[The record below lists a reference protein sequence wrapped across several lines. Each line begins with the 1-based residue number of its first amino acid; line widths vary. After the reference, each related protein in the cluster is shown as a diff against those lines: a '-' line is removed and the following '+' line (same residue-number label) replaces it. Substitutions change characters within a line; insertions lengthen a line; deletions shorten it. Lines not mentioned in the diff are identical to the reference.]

1 VTGAIVAKTI
11 SRSNRNRLIF
21 SILGIIAVIAY
32 AAIAY
37 RYFYNF
43 FLGPFP
49 ITHDELVSAKSP
61 DDLFRYYV
69 MVEGQEVY
77 DTGGTLTRK
86 RNGIETGKS
95 YYLALNI
102 GDRALLIEAPS
113 IATEPSFTGYLE
125 TPTSDVKTKIID
137 DIESGDANLKGIF
150 LPMQLTT
157 GDFKFP
163 GYLGLIFA
171 TVVLGLSLWGL
182 GTAVQRYG
190 DSSSHPIARSL
201 GRFGAANM
209 VISSVDAELMAD
221 HPKVGDLHLTPT
233 WLVHL
238 TASNLRATRF
248 DDIAWLYKLVTK
260 NRNGITYSA
269 QIWDRHG
276 VQINIQA
283 KEDIVNQMLNA
294 AVQRAPWA
302 LAGHNAEIEKA
313 WKNDR
318 TSVLS
323 AVDQRRQQILSVR

>member
-1 VTGAIVAKTI
+1 VTAAIVAQTI
-11 SRSNRNRLIF
+11 SRSNRNRLILA
-21 SILGIIAVIAY
+21 ILGIIAVIVY
-32 AAIAY
+32 AAISY

-49 ITHDELVSAKSP
+49 ITSEELVAANGP

-69 MVEGQEVY
+69 IVEGQEVY

-86 RNGIETGKS
+86 RNGIETDKS
-95 YYLALNI
+95 YYLALNL

-113 IATEPSFTGYLE
+113 ITTEPSFTGYLE

-137 DIESGDANLKGIF
+137 DIESGDASLKGIF

-157 GDFKFP
+157 SDFKFP
-163 GYLGLIFA
+163 GYLGLILA
-171 TVVLGLSLWGL
+171 TLVLGFSLWGV

-190 DSSSHPIARSL
+190 DSGSHPIARAL
-201 GRFGAANM
+201 GRFGDSNM
-209 VISSVDAELMAD
+209 VISSVDAELRAE

-233 WLVHL
+233 WLIHL
-238 TASNLRATRF
+238 TSSNMSATRF
-248 DDIAWLYKLVTK
+248 DDIAWMYKLVTK

-276 VQINIQA
+276 VQMNVQA
-283 KEDIVNQMLNA
+283 KEDLVNQMLNA

-313 WKNDR
+313 WKSDR
-318 TSVLS
+318 ASVLA
-323 AVDQRRQQILSVR
+323 AVDQRRQQIFSAR